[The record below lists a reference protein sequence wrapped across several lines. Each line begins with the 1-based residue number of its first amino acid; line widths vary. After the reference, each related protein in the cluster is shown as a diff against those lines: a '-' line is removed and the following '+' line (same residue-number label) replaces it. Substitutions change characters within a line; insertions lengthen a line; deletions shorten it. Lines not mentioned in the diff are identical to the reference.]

1 MVLREISFEI
11 LQSCPNNCIYC
22 SSNSNIKST
31 NIIDFGTFVKVID
44 DAVKMG
50 LKTLCLS
57 GGEPF
62 QHPNLLDMVR
72 YAKKYGLEVFI
83 YTSGICMK
91 HDENVPL
98 DLEKLSVLQGL
109 NVDKLIFNMQAAEE
123 GLYGRIMGNKG
134 CFKIMKESI
143 MSTSRLGIFTE
154 IHFVPMKI
162 NINQINKVIDLASS
176 LGVKKISF
184 LRLVIQGRALKNR
197 SIVELSD
204 EEQKKLQDVLSRI
217 KSNQSNIDIR
227 IGVPLSNKEDNKHC
241 LAASGKLIIK
251 YDGSVFPCEAFKYI
265 RTIKKDKEIM
275 PDNIKNKRL
284 SCIWGNSEFLNVL
297 RNDINKFKNNNLSC
311 ESCPAQYRL
320 KKVIG
325 K

>member
-11 LQSCPNNCIYC
+11 LQCCPNNCIYC

-31 NIIDFGTFVKVID
+31 NIIDFDIFVRVID
-44 DAVKMG
+44 DAVSMG

-62 QHPNLLDMVR
+62 LHPNLIDMVKH
-72 YAKKYGLEVFI
+72 AKKDGLEVFI

-91 HDENVPL
+91 NGENAPL
-98 DLEKLSVLQGL
+98 DLERLSILKDL

-123 GLYGRIMGNKG
+123 GLYDRIMGNKG

-143 MSTSRLGIFTE
+143 MSASSLGIFTE

-162 NINQINKVIDLASS
+162 NINQIDKVIDLASS

-204 EEQKKLQDVLSRI
+204 EERKKL
-217 KSNQSNIDIR
+217 
-227 IGVPLSNKEDNKHC
+227 EDD
-241 LAASGKLIIK
+241 L
-251 YDGSVFPCEAFKYI
+251 
-265 RTIKKDKEIM
+265 
-275 PDNIKNKRL
+275 
-284 SCIWGNSEFLNVL
+284 
-297 RNDINKFKNNNLSC
+297 
-311 ESCPAQYRL
+311 
-320 KKVIG
+320 
-325 K
+325 